1 MLRTRKGEG
10 YIDTVVL
17 VLIFTMLVVVLLQL
31 FSAVFLSQKLHA
43 VAEETA
49 RYAAACG
56 EIGAGVTTYFET
68 VCTRYGLAAELSFVG
83 SVCLEGSEKVQLG
96 DVICVTV
103 TAKPKQENGWMALS
117 ASMQATYR
125 ARSVR
130 YWKAGDL
137 S

>member
-31 FSAVFLSQKLHA
+31 FSSVFLSQKLHA

-56 EIGAGVTTYFET
+56 EIGADVTTYFET
-68 VCTRYGLAAELSFVG
+68 VCARYGLTAELSLAG
-83 SVCLEGSEKVQLG
+83 SVCLAGSEKVQLG

-103 TAKPKQENGWMALS
+103 TAKPKPESGWLAFS

-137 S
+137 P

>member
-56 EIGAGVTTYFET
+56 EIGADVTTYFET
-68 VCTRYGLAAELSFVG
+68 VCTRYGLTAELSFAG

-103 TAKPKQENGWMALS
+103 TAKPKQKYGWMALP

-137 S
+137 P

>member
-31 FSAVFLSQKLHA
+31 FSSVFLSQKLHA

-56 EIGAGVTTYFET
+56 EIGADITTYFET
-68 VCTRYGLAAELSFVG
+68 VCTRYGLAAELSFAG
-83 SVCLEGSEKVQLG
+83 SVCLTGSEKVQLG

-103 TAKPKQENGWMALS
+103 TAKPKPESGWLALP

-137 S
+137 P

>member
-56 EIGAGVTTYFET
+56 EIGDDVTTYFEA
-68 VCTRYGLAAELSFVG
+68 VCTRYGAAANWW
-83 SVCLEGSEKVQLG
+83 
-96 DVICVTV
+96 T
-103 TAKPKQENGWMALS
+103 S
-117 ASMQATYR
+117 ATFC
-125 ARSVR
+125 
-130 YWKAGDL
+130 
-137 S
+137 

>member
-56 EIGAGVTTYFET
+56 EIGDDVTTYFET
-68 VCTRYGLAAELSFVG
+68 VCTRYGIAAELSFAG
-83 SVCLEGSEKVQLG
+83 SVCLAGSEKVQLG

-103 TAKPKQENGWMALS
+103 TAKPKQENGWLALP
-117 ASMQATYR
+117 ASMQTIYR
-125 ARSVR
+125 ARSVQ

-137 S
+137 P

>member
-56 EIGAGVTTYFET
+56 EIGADVTTYNNLVLCKNKSITFRQNYT
-68 VCTRYGLAAELSFVG
+68 HGTD
-83 SVCLEGSEKVQLG
+83 LG
-96 DVICVTV
+96 ISGAYTL
-103 TAKPKQENGWMALS
+103 KQGNP
-117 ASMQATYR
+117 
-125 ARSVR
+125 
-130 YWKAGDL
+130 
-137 S
+137 